1 MTPRV
6 RAGHVLRLVGAL
18 ALVGGALLAQAP
30 AASAATPTGAWL
42 RPAPAGERD
51 GVPLAYLESPQ
62 ELKGYAEFDQGIA
75 GVAFALVKDAADPDD
90 PCSATTKVLPQ
101 SAPGGGGRVEF
112 AFDAP
117 FPCNRRY
124 QVRATVAPAQKPL
137 RRDSPLALDLWVAV
151 AIPPEPTS
159 GLAAAVGS
167 NRSVDLHW
175 DAAPR
180 ETDFQGFEVRRSIDD
195 GAFLPIGEA
204 GPLATTFTDRDVP
217 AGGGSVQY
225 QVVGMRPAPDA
236 GATVY
241 ADAGAPASVSV
252 PAAAGA
258 ADDAGSAGGGGGGG
272 NGAARTPRVA
282 GGGAVLPT
290 GSGQQSA
297 HRVFKA
303 PRARSTTPTTADTGY
318 QETLPFQQRQ
328 AASAGDDAAV
338 ARLDE
343 DGDDGQ
349 RQTLLLV
356 AGATTA
362 FSWAMAL
369 RFLTRRAT
377 LGF

>member
-1 MTPRV
+1 MTVRR
-6 RAGHVLRLVGAL
+6 RAGTVLRVLGAL
-18 ALVGGALLAQAP
+18 VLAGGAILTQAP

-42 RPAPAGERD
+42 HPAPAGTRD
-51 GVPLAYLESPQ
+51 DVPLAYLESPQ
-62 ELKGYAEFDQGIA
+62 PLEGYAEFDQGVA

-90 PCSATTKVLPQ
+90 PCSATPKVLPQ
-101 SAPGGGGRVEF
+101 SAPGGGDRVEF

-137 RRDSPLALDLWVAV
+137 RRDTPLVLDLWVAV
-151 AIPPEPTS
+151 AIPPAPTS
-159 GLAAAVGS
+159 GLTATVEGD
-167 NRSVDLHW
+167 RGVELHW
-175 DAAPR
+175 DAAPH
-180 ETDFQGFEVRRSIDD
+180 EPDFQGFEVRRSIDD

-204 GPLATTFTDRDVP
+204 GAAATSFADHDVP
-217 AGGGSVQY
+217 REGGTVRY

-241 ADAGAPASVSV
+241 ADAGSPVTVSV
-252 PAAAGA
+252 PATPTA
-258 ADDAGSAGGGGGGG
+258 ADDPGATGDG
-272 NGAARTPRVA
+272 NGTPRVPKVA

-303 PRARSTTPTTADTGY
+303 PRAARSTTPTTADTGY

-328 AASAGDDAAV
+328 AVAAGDDAAV

-369 RFLTRRAT
+369 RFLTSRAT
-377 LGF
+377 LGI